1 MIQDGRVHWRTEQIL
16 FASRAYLRIVFHDAP
31 YLLHHVNAAVAVQG
45 VDELGQ
51 VSVPVADGP
60 VLQGSVCPVVVRL
73 VAIGEGCHLAL
84 CGIGQGLVHV
94 DPLAANLSCH
104 QLQDVHTWVK
114 REDDRLLLCNVWNGL
129 EPWMDNG
136 SPS

>member
-51 VSVPVADGP
+51 VGVPIADGP
-60 VLQGSVCPVVVRL
+60 VLQGSVCTLVVRL
-73 VAIGEGCHLAL
+73 VAVGECCHFTL

-94 DPLAANLSCH
+94 NPVAANLSCH

-114 REDDRLLLCNVWNGL
+114 RGENRYILCHV
-129 EPWMDNG
+129 
-136 SPS
+136 